1 MMDNAPW
8 HKKARRLFRENKDG
22 EFDDILEKAEFLF
35 LPPYSPDLNPIEQVW
50 RITRKKKTHNR
61 FFRSLEVLKD
71 AVDGFFDELSGPNDL
86 LRTLCTFHWMRGPE
100 GLISS

>member
-1 MMDNAPW
+1 MAQ
-8 HKKARRLFRENKDG
+8 EGQEIVQG
-22 EFDDILEKAEFLF
+22 EQGWQFDDILEKAEFLF

-61 FFRSLEVLKD
+61 FFRCLEVLKD

-86 LRTLCTFHWMRGPE
+86 LRTLCTFH
-100 GLISS
+100 